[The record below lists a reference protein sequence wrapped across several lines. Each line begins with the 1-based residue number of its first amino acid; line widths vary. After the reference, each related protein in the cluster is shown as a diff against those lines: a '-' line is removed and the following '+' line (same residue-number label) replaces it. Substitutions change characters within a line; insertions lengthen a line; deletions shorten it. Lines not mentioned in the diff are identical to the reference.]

1 MVQKEVEIE
10 NYGGV
15 FEMRDFEGFFS
26 EVLILADKATEAGME
41 LIFEGKKHTVLTY
54 PVSAI
59 DELQSRVGQFIDSRF
74 ESFPNAASKVLII
87 KKRGFTMHPSYVIHY
102 E

>member
-26 EVLILADKATEAGME
+26 EVLKLNFWIIA
-41 LIFEGKKHTVLTY
+41 IFNHL
-54 PVSAI
+54 
-59 DELQSRVGQFIDSRF
+59 
-74 ESFPNAASKVLII
+74 
-87 KKRGFTMHPSYVIHY
+87 
-102 E
+102 

>member
-26 EVLILADKATEAGME
+26 EVLNVSIDT
-41 LIFEGKKHTVLTY
+41 IFQIF
-54 PVSAI
+54 SI
-59 DELQSRVGQFIDSRF
+59 QFILS
-74 ESFPNAASKVLII
+74 
-87 KKRGFTMHPSYVIHY
+87 
-102 E
+102 

>member
-26 EVLILADKATEAGME
+26 EVLIL
-41 LIFEGKKHTVLTY
+41 
-54 PVSAI
+54 
-59 DELQSRVGQFIDSRF
+59 
-74 ESFPNAASKVLII
+74 LII
-87 KKRGFTMHPSYVIHY
+87 GIGWLNSTHHLKRVT
-102 E
+102 